1 MAVGDR
7 DMFCSES
14 MSGGSRVFCKY
25 CAREVGKFL
34 ASGQEI
40 GGKKKIRVTF
50 TIKIWV
56 NTHLPVFAV
65 IGLRLDNVRLART
78 LDEEVCRSLR
88 EIVDAARSSHWI
100 VHATVETVLAFV
112 Q

>member
-14 MSGGSRVFCKY
+14 MSGGSSVFCKY

-50 TIKIWV
+50 TIKI
-56 NTHLPVFAV
+56 
-65 IGLRLDNVRLART
+65 
-78 LDEEVCRSLR
+78 
-88 EIVDAARSSHWI
+88 
-100 VHATVETVLAFV
+100 
-112 Q
+112 